1 MSSKMYIMQRLLL
14 FLFFFFILNASC
26 NKDSSQPNL
35 AGQWIWTIQYA
46 DNPAYDSTPQS
57 TGIRET
63 LSFTTDGNYSLTQ
76 NGVVTNSGTYKTS
89 TAKNTSGQNIPDILY
104 TNTRVTD
111 SVAYYS
117 LENKNDSLFFTHDLI
132 GTVGSGSRHYGRQ

>member
-1 MSSKMYIMQRLLL
+1 MYVMQRLLV

-35 AGQWIWTIQYA
+35 AGQWIWTVQYA

-57 TGIRET
+57 TGIEET

-117 LENKNDSLFFTHDLI
+117 LENKNDSLFFTYDLI

>member
-1 MSSKMYIMQRLLL
+1 MQRLLL

-26 NKDSSQPNL
+26 NKDSGQPNL

-117 LENKNDSLFFTHDLI
+117 LENKNDSLFFTYDLI